1 MRSLLFGEEIK
12 VNVIGGS
19 GVMSV
24 DAPISHWSV
33 SICGVGEQDIN
44 RFFFPLLCLPT
55 VSYLS
60 AAYIGKYDFVDAFM
74 YIHIN
79 RFRIVVCN
87 ISDSNRQN
95 DGIHSL
101 LLLYVHMYKTS
112 YCSCLAFGQ

>member
-55 VSYLS
+55 VSYLIT
-60 AAYIGKYDFVDAFM
+60 AHIGKYEFVDAYTF
-74 YIHIN
+74 I
-79 RFRIVVCN
+79 
-87 ISDSNRQN
+87 
-95 DGIHSL
+95 
-101 LLLYVHMYKTS
+101 
-112 YCSCLAFGQ
+112 